1 MMDELI
7 KWVMSAG
14 VLGALAAGYGV
25 WSNRRNIKSEA
36 KARDLKTPAEV
47 DNLVATTHGSQMKM
61 ALDLN
66 ASLAAE
72 NARLTSRLSGIDA
85 RLDQQGEK
93 LERTS
98 EEVGVL
104 QRGLASAYAY
114 ITTLLAIIRE
124 HLPNVSIPP
133 YPDGYSPPSKE

>member
-1 MMDELI
+1 MELMQWI
-7 KWVMSAG
+7 LSAG
-14 VLGALAAGYGV
+14 VLGALGTIAGV
-25 WSNRRNIKSEA
+25 VINRRNVKSEA
-36 KARDLKTPAEV
+36 DARDLKTPAEV

-72 NARLTSRLSGIDA
+72 NARLVGRLSGIDE
-85 RLDQQGEK
+85 RLNVQGEK
-93 LERTS
+93 LDRTS

-114 ITTLLAIIRE
+114 ISTLLAIIRE

-133 YPDGYSPPSKE
+133 YPDGYKPPRKE